1 MGVIIINVPLK
12 IKKEFVINKPILAQ
26 KILKILENEG
36 ITKNKIQQE
45 EELYEIVGIWK
56 DRFEDTSKNIQREW
70 RKFLVEK
77 VLIDTCIFI
86 DIFRG
91 NRELLEEIINLPNS
105 FVNSIV
111 YMKLVQRARNKAELE
126 KILRFL
132 KRR

>member
-70 RKFLVEK
+70 RKFLWK
-77 VLIDTCIFI
+77 
-86 DIFRG
+86 
-91 NRELLEEIINLPNS
+91 
-105 FVNSIV
+105 
-111 YMKLVQRARNKAELE
+111 
-126 KILRFL
+126 RF
-132 KRR
+132 

>member
-1 MGVIIINVPLK
+1 MEK
-12 IKKEFVINKPILAQ
+12 IF
-26 KILKILENEG
+26 
-36 ITKNKIQQE
+36 
-45 EELYEIVGIWK
+45 
-56 DRFEDTSKNIQREW
+56 
-70 RKFLVEK
+70 VEK